1 MKTYLKA
8 FAFLALI
15 LIGPCILQ
23 GFHAASRTAY
33 ASVTN
38 PQSAQSNT
46 ALDSIGVEWSNIFSL
61 IDAYYIDPVDHYA
74 CFQKTQAEGLS
85 ACLDPWSEYFSA
97 KQWKEFNEVVSGN
110 YAGVGMVLEPDA
122 DRLKLFPFPGEPAA
136 RAGIIANDVLLS
148 VGTTKVTQARNYS
161 ESDVKRV
168 VDLIRGNAGTAIA
181 VTVLRGG
188 SVIGPISITRE
199 HVTAPSVTY
208 QEVKPLAGSASSPN
222 AGYVKISFFGPSTA
236 AEFQTA
242 LTNLTKNGKI
252 NRFFIF
258 DLRGDGGGEVNAAL
272 SMLEMLAPA
281 DGSLMLTE
289 KFKDH
294 SKEKVA
300 AKKGAFGDAHGVIL
314 VDGFTASA
322 SEMFSGTLQDW
333 GKFKLVGEH
342 TYGKGVAQTSFPL
355 QWPPSADSP
364 WLKLTVLHYLVG
376 NGRKPIV
383 LGKGLIPDYNVSG
396 VLSPAE
402 IKQLQKDMK
411 TQDPTKPYL
420 DPAVDKQLEKAL
432 ELSTH

>member
-258 DLRGDGGGEVNAAL
+258 DLRGDGGGEVNACAC
-272 SMLEMLAPA
+272 
-281 DGSLMLTE
+281 
-289 KFKDH
+289 
-294 SKEKVA
+294 
-300 AKKGAFGDAHGVIL
+300 
-314 VDGFTASA
+314 
-322 SEMFSGTLQDW
+322 
-333 GKFKLVGEH
+333 
-342 TYGKGVAQTSFPL
+342 
-355 QWPPSADSP
+355 
-364 WLKLTVLHYLVG
+364 
-376 NGRKPIV
+376 GRKSHAHREIQGPQQGEGRGQERSFRRRTRRHSCGRIYRFRIRNV
-383 LGKGLIPDYNVSG
+383 LRYASGLGQVQARGRTYVRKGRGTDVFSAAMAAVRG
-396 VLSPAE
+396 FAVAE
-402 IKQLQKDMK
+402 AHRAPLFGGERPQTDRFGEGPHSRL
-411 TQDPTKPYL
+411 
-420 DPAVDKQLEKAL
+420 
-432 ELSTH
+432 